1 MQQPN
6 FATPPHGSAALLEIG
21 NNPPSDAIHPTQ
33 HPPHNP
39 RCAPP
44 PSSPSAGPRT
54 PATPSSP
61 PAHSRSRKRLA
72 DSVITG
78 TSKRETRALTPPPL
92 RRPPR
97 HRGAS
102 LPLRTS
108 DGRAVDRVHRARSL
122 PTASVRAGARANS
135 RAHRSEARSSE
146 VCFVFPPFLR
156 ALGTLAP
163 RREVEGPSSPQR
175 KILCHFDPFGSFR
188 VNSGRNPCFEQS
200 EKSSCQIPRIRSG

>member
-39 RCAPP
+39 RCAPT

-135 RAHRSEARSSE
+135 RALARR
-146 VCFVFPPFLR
+146 P
-156 ALGTLAP
+156 AP
-163 RREVEGPSSPQR
+163 RRSVSYSRRFCAPSERSRQGAKSKDHQAR
-175 KILCHFDPFGSFR
+175 KERFFVISTPSAA
-188 VNSGRNPCFEQS
+188 SG
-200 EKSSCQIPRIRSG
+200 